1 MWSSI
6 KGADFALENFFWTVK
21 MTKNADLDEEK
32 HSGYGTEFDARG
44 SFPLL
49 NGSEIGKSVITFGA
63 NMNSPLHIDN
73 KKKNIL
79 ILGKGLPDGLD
90 DTMLTAEKEYS
101 INFTKKQKHFWLSLH
116 YNGMNRY
123 MFVKGVEI
131 YKFKAKDSEINTLL
145 LCLYNVSKDVLGN
158 NMKKT
163 RLYRYAVEFL
173 VEYSYWCWWYYWF
186 SQIFNEKAWHKI
198 MFRLIKQV
206 FIALLSSS
214 GSLVSMV
221 NVTIW
226 KCVSLN
232 NEPCEV
238 NLF

>member
-1 MWSSI
+1 
-6 KGADFALENFFWTVK
+6 

-32 HSGYGTEFDARG
+32 HSGYGIEFDARE

-49 NGSEIGKSVITFGA
+49 NGKEIGKSVITFGA

-173 VEYSYWCWWYYWF
+173 VEYSY
-186 SQIFNEKAWHKI
+186 
-198 MFRLIKQV
+198 
-206 FIALLSSS
+206 
-214 GSLVSMV
+214 
-221 NVTIW
+221 
-226 KCVSLN
+226 
-232 NEPCEV
+232 
-238 NLF
+238 